1 MAYLPLLEDLAA
13 HDLRQK
19 HIFIECHMLA
29 ESDDR
34 LLKRLCAESP
44 YMEMAWAY
52 FMQTNNLWHAA
63 AHLVCSNSLTLE
75 QH

>member
-34 LLKRLCAESP
+34 LLKTLCRKPLYGDGLGIFYANE
-44 YMEMAWAY
+44 
-52 FMQTNNLWHAA
+52 
-63 AHLVCSNSLTLE
+63 
-75 QH
+75 